1 MRQGPTRPPPIG
13 YGCLAVAII
22 AAVVAGLLA
31 VVFAWDVNQPG

>member
-13 YGCLAVAII
+13 YGCLVVAII

-31 VVFAWDVNQPG
+31 VVFAWDVNLPR